1 MSKIQ
6 IFVVALFLTIKKLT
20 DQPAPTIDALM
31 QGKLAGVAVSDRYNI
46 ICNLTMQPELYA

>member
-1 MSKIQ
+1 MGKIQ
-6 IFVVALFLTIKKLT
+6 IFVVALFLTTKKLI

-46 ICNLTMQPELYA
+46 TCNLTMQPELYA

>member
-20 DQPAPTIDALM
+20 DLPAPTIDALM
-31 QGKLAGVAVSDRYNI
+31 QGKLAGVAY
-46 ICNLTMQPELYA
+46 LTVITLHAT